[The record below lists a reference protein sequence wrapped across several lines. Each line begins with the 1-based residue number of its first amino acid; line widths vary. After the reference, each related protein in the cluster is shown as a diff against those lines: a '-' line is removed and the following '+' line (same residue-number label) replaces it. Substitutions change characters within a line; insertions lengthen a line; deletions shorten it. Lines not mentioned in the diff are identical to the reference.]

1 MARNPSA
8 FAKRMR
14 EQDRARKREEREKR
28 RAIRRDT
35 SAPDRSGEEDPDLAG
50 IVPGPQR
57 QPWME
62 GYDDKEPEVTEDI
75 EEEAQAPA

>member
-35 SAPDRSGEEDPDLAG
+35 ASPDRSGEEDPDIAG

-62 GYDDKEPEVTEDI
+62 GDDDAAPVEEN
-75 EEEAQAPA
+75 EEETEVPLA